1 MTKVWPIAP
10 PAPGRF
16 SMKNCWPRIVL
27 TFSATMRAP
36 TSSTV
41 PAPAATTILTGF
53 VGYGSA
59 ARAEKKM
66 PASAASKM
74 CRRPL
79 TSNCTLLDADMRVV
93 NDLAPF
99 RLLAPD
105 ALAEL
110 VGRAGDGIEAERFE
124 LLLHVREDH
133 EPPGRGLERRDD
145 ALRRAGRHHHG
156 GQRVAFVTRN
166 AGFGRGRHIGMHGPP
181 PLAQDGERA

>member
-1 MTKVWPIAP
+1 MTKVWAIAP

-74 CRRPL
+74 CRRPV
-79 TSNCTLLDADMRVV
+79 TSNCTLLDADMRVA

-105 ALAEL
+105 ALAEPAE
-110 VGRAGDGIEAERFE
+110 RTGDGIEAERVALFVR
-124 LLLHVREDH
+124 VREDDR
-133 EPPGRGLERRDD
+133 PQGRGVERRDD
-145 ALRRAGRHHHG
+145 ALRRARRRRHG
-156 GQRVAFVTRN
+156 GQRD
-166 AGFGRGRHIGMHGPP
+166 GREILDRIVGHSFRVE
-181 PLAQDGERA
+181 QR